1 MNNESLRDLIFCRN
15 NDSYAS
21 FTCILCSKSS
31 ILGTYQSNHTLE
43 RLCSDDSESWLP
55 VELTYVLQINREN
68 SKSQIARLKIIKT
81 HFSGIDINTLP
92 FTDMGLEVL
101 PNAIAWMGQDCGHDK
116 VSDVLFALLRNM
128 PSLGGKAGIKRGHGS
143 VIYLPT
149 KWWLMQGEA
158 ICPVSWSCHCQICLG
173 VSGYIKKY
181 THLNS
186 PSYYTQRTR
195 YVIAAVFHEGDT
207 TSPYSILSITW

>member
-1 MNNESLRDLIFCRN
+1 
-15 NDSYAS
+15 
-21 FTCILCSKSS
+21 
-31 ILGTYQSNHTLE
+31 
-43 RLCSDDSESWLP
+43 
-55 VELTYVLQINREN
+55 
-68 SKSQIARLKIIKT
+68 
-81 HFSGIDINTLP
+81 
-92 FTDMGLEVL
+92 
-101 PNAIAWMGQDCGHDK
+101 
-116 VSDVLFALLRNM
+116 M
-128 PSLGGKAGIKRGHGS
+128 PSLGGKAGIKRGNGS
-143 VIYLPT
+143 VIFLPT